1 MLLMQIGE
9 LVLNDTDF
17 SSYKTEYQKIDGE
30 GTKRNLKG
38 TMRRQVVANKVK
50 LVTKISDMITEEK
63 MSEILKKV
71 KQDTFKI
78 DRFYDTETRDY
89 RTMNCYCGTPA
100 PEIDQ
105 ILNDEIS
112 YKAMTL
118 DFIEL

>member
-50 LVTKISDMITEEK
+50 LVTKISDMVTEEK
-63 MSEILKKV
+63 MSKILKKA

-78 DRFYDTETRDY
+78 DKFYDTETRAY
-89 RTMNCYCGTPA
+89 RTINCYCGTPA

-105 ILNDEIS
+105 ILNGEIS
-112 YKAMTL
+112 YKAMPL

>member
-1 MLLMQIGE
+1 MLLMKIGE

-17 SSYKTEYQKIDGE
+17 ASYKTEYQKIDGE
-30 GTKRNLKG
+30 GTKRNLRG

-50 LVTKISDMITEEK
+50 LVTKISDMVTEEK
-63 MSEILKKV
+63 MSEILKKA
-71 KQDTFKI
+71 KQDTLKI
-78 DRFYDTETRDY
+78 DTFYDTETRKY

-105 ILNDEIS
+105 ILNDKIY